1 MYKYNIFI
9 SHSWSYN
16 EQYEKIKALL
26 DNRPYFTYRDY
37 SIPENSKV
45 IGTRKV
51 VWEEI
56 ESSIKM
62 SSVLIVPAAMY
73 VGYSDS
79 IKKELDLA
87 KKYNKKIIAIKPQ
100 NQTNFPKEITDKADK
115 IIGWQAEALVKAIR
129 EL

>member
-1 MYKYNIFI
+1 MYNIFI
-9 SHSWSYN
+9 SHSWSYDN
-16 EQYEKIKALL
+16 QYEKIKEFL

-37 SIPENSKV
+37 SIPKDSK
-45 IGTRKV
+45 ITGTRKV
-51 VWEEI
+51 VWSEI

-62 SSVLIVPAAMY
+62 SSILIVPAAMY
-73 VGYSDS
+73 IGYSDS
-79 IKKELDLA
+79 IKKELNIA

-100 NQTNFPKEITDKADK
+100 NQTNIPSEIKEKADR